1 MSSMAQDERTQRFL
15 REAEDEVAGLERQ
28 VEEKRRELAELEQ
41 KLEAA
46 RRDLDQQRGIER
58 GRQ

>member
-1 MSSMAQDERTQRFL
+1 VQDERTQRFL
-15 REAEDEVAGLERQ
+15 RDAEAQVAGLERQ
-28 VEEKRRELAELEQ
+28 VEEKRRELAELEA

-46 RRDLDQQRGIER
+46 RQDLDQQRGIER

>member
-1 MSSMAQDERTQRFL
+1 MSSMVQDERTQRFL
-15 REAEDEVAGLERQ
+15 RDAEAQVAGLERQ
-28 VEEKRRELAELEQ
+28 VEEKRRELAELEA

-46 RRDLDQQRGIER
+46 RQDLDQQRGIER